1 MTTPIRSDPTY
12 KLMYTDH
19 RMVGEAVGMAAPTL
33 APRLDFATA
42 TALDAEHLNPE
53 AQRRFGDK
61 VFRVEHRLGELRNGR
76 RRYALALF
84 EFQSSDDPDMAWRMH
99 EYAYLVELGLRQRG
113 VLEAEGRLPE
123 MVPVVVHNGERP
135 WRSDTR
141 RALALVGAGGVRRT
155 AAYAIVDLAAADPF
169 GGALGAGSR
178 HATLLGLERGAP
190 GDLPRLLREAYERH
204 GGAASAGLRRGM
216 HLRVSDILRRHGLEG
231 LPSSEEMERS
241 LAEKRGGRM
250 ATLME
255 AAAERWI
262 AERRAEG
269 MELGMAQGIERGV
282 AQGLAQGRLD
292 MLRRAA
298 ELRFGAGG
306 RVASALA
313 GVSDADWLA
322 GVGVWIGE
330 CGSGD
335 ELLRRIRERKPN
347 GRSAL

>member
-1 MTTPIRSDPTY
+1 MTTPIGSDPPY
-12 KLMYTDH
+12 KLVYTDH
-19 RMVGEAVGMAAPTL
+19 RMVEEAVRLAAPTL

-61 VFRVEHRLGELRNGR
+61 VFRVEHRSGELRNGR

-135 WRSDTR
+135 WRSER
-141 RALALVGAGGVRRT
+141 VRALPLVGAGGVRRT
-155 AAYAIVDLAAADPF
+155 VAYAIVDLAAADPF

-269 MELGMAQGIERGV
+269 MERGI

-298 ELRFGAGG
+298 ELRFGAGAGG

-347 GRSAL
+347 GDGAVG